1 MTSFPGS
8 GPPPAP
14 APHLAPPADVADAR
28 ALRDAGGALL
38 PGGDG
43 VTVSGWDIRTRRTPI
58 LGKEALAG
66 LEARLG
72 TPHLPEMVYGSVL
85 ELTHAASDTRVHF
98 NAEDALREWLEEDLP
113 PLKVAA
119 AAKWAEAHKLRFGG
133 GLPPSKAAGPG
144 SRAPVPA
151 AAWDT
156 NEDASAYDWTFTT
169 PYRGSV
175 GTVSGSNPEGTGA
188 KNIKRWAETSRRVDR
203 GALMERD
210 PILFFDEL
218 TLYESELDD
227 NGESSVTLK
236 IRVMP
241 KCWFVLMRFWMRCDG
256 VRVRLRETRFLSD
269 GILRGGGG
277 GETDGDSREREAGRV
292 VRGVKSARRAGGRE
306 SVPRRGRSRGRAARR
321 GGTGGD
327 GVPRN
332 RARVRR
338 TRDVGL
344 STENANYTTPAS
356 SPRTSISVPV

>member
-1 MTSFPGS
+1 MKSEQICAESRARLLVSAMTSFPGS

-14 APHLAPPADVADAR
+14 TSHIASADVADAR

-43 VTVSGWDIRTRRTPI
+43 VTVSGWEIRTRRTPI

-85 ELTHAASDTRVHF
+85 ELIHAASDTRLHF

-113 PLKVAA
+113 PIKVAA

-133 GLPPSKAAGPG
+133 GLPPSKAAGAG
-144 SRAPVPA
+144 APVPS

-156 NEDASAYDWTFTT
+156 SEDSSAYDWTFTT

-175 GTVSGSNPEGTGA
+175 GTASGNPPDGSW
-188 KNIKRWAETSRRVDR
+188 KKRWAETSRRVDR
-203 GALMERD
+203 QALMERD

-227 NGESSVTLK
+227 NGESSVTVK

-256 VRVRLRETRFLSD
+256 VRVRLRETRFFCPMTLEAAKKKP
-269 GILRGGGG
+269 IVI
-277 GETDGDSREREAGRV
+277 RE
-292 VRGVKSARRAGGRE
+292 SARRDESFEELRARGAPGDASQYPDADEAAAVLLAAGG
-306 SVPRRGRSRGRAARR
+306 
-321 GGTGGD
+321 
-327 GVPRN
+327 
-332 RARVRR
+332 
-338 TRDVGL
+338 
-344 STENANYTTPAS
+344 
-356 SPRTSISVPV
+356 PVEMAYHEIEHEE